1 MWEQNSLHRG
11 KKTTTITTSERKTFD
26 GRKITL
32 HISHPRHQ
40 TNICNASDAS
50 KWCAWCCVGIWVVE
64 LKCTTILIVL
74 CAYSNANGAA
84 LDWKVSNTHTQHQ
97 QQQQHTALMFLNVL
111 LSCCSNIPILFIAQ
125 IRHVLKF
132 ITNAQSI
139 AISHSIQISS
149 GWGWASHT
157 FNSIR
162 SALHLLA
169 MRYEQRPESHF
180 STLCHFFKW
189 HSA

>member
-1 MWEQNSLHRG
+1 MNMWEQNSLHRG
-11 KKTTTITTSERKTFD
+11 KKTTTITTSERKTFG

-84 LDWKVSNTHTQHQ
+84 LDWKVQTHTHT
-97 QQQQHTALMFLNVL
+97 HTASAAAAHRSHVPKCVALMLFEYPYSIHSPNPARAQIHNKCAIN
-111 LSCCSNIPILFIAQ
+111 SNFTFYSNIKWL
-125 IRHVLKF
+125 RLS
-132 ITNAQSI
+132 QSYI
-139 AISHSIQISS
+139 
-149 GWGWASHT
+149 
-157 FNSIR
+157 
-162 SALHLLA
+162 
-169 MRYEQRPESHF
+169 
-180 STLCHFFKW
+180 
-189 HSA
+189 